1 MKTNNTNWII
11 SLFLPITNFITLL
24 LNPKRKDFNVVFII
38 FFIFLGLGLYV
49 TYENGGSDLTRYVE
63 EFKKAHSIDSMN
75 FKDYVNSYIAEA
87 NQIDQF
93 ANITRWY
100 ISRVTGNYKVYLCFN
115 VFVLAF
121 FFSMNV
127 KYIIDRTNINN
138 ITKLLIAVLIFTPN
152 IVLITHRWWIA
163 LQVFVYGLLPI
174 IFEKKYIRFIWCIIS
189 FSFIHF
195 SFLYPCLLIII
206 LIFLPKRN
214 VLPYLIVFIIF
225 SFITNLDFEFIN
237 AIINYISTEDISER
251 TTNYLHSIEL
261 EQNIFAKSRLL
272 FSKAI
277 NIILACALYIKTRN
291 EINNN
296 KTIRNLYITA
306 LVFGTFSAIT
316 NTTQWGWRFSDLSNM
331 IFVISY
337 IYMLSDNTIYTKI
350 KDVFKLLSPLFIY
363 LIIYQIRSIFNII
376 GPISFIAGNIFTG
389 WFIEDEMSVLNL
401 IKFIF

>member
-1 MKTNNTNWII
+1 MKTNNHNWII

-24 LNPKRKDFNVVFII
+24 LNPKRKDFNIVFII
-38 FFIFLGLGLYV
+38 FFIFIGLGLYV
-49 TYENGGSDLTRYVE
+49 TYENGGNDLTRYVE
-63 EFKKAHSIDSMN
+63 EFNKTHSIESMS
-75 FKDYVNSYIAEA
+75 FHDYINNYIREE

-93 ANITRWY
+93 VNITRWY

-152 IVLITHRWWIA
+152 IVFITHRWWIA

-174 IFEKKYIRFIWCIIS
+174 IFEKKYIRFIWCIVA

-195 SFLYPCLLIII
+195 SFLYSCILLLIYII
-206 LIFLPKRN
+206 LPKKN
-214 VLPYLIVFIIF
+214 LLPYLMIFLISSFLSNIDFTFID
-225 SFITNLDFEFIN
+225 T
-237 AIINYISTEDISER
+237 IINYIAPEDISDR
-251 TTNYLHSIEL
+251 SSNYLYSIES
-261 EQNIFAKSRLL
+261 EQNFLAKSRLL
-272 FSKAI
+272 FTKII
-277 NIILACALYIKTRN
+277 NMVLVCFLYLKTRN
-291 EINNN
+291 EINDN
-296 KTIRNLYITA
+296 KTIRNLYISA
-306 LVFGTFSAIT
+306 LIFGTFSAIT

-363 LIIYQIRSIFNII
+363 LIIYQIRSIFDII

>member
-1 MKTNNTNWII
+1 MRTNNNNWII
-11 SLFLPITNFITLL
+11 SLFLPITNFITLI

-38 FFIFLGLGLYV
+38 FFIFIGLCLHV
-49 TYENGGSDLTRYVE
+49 SYENGGNDLTRYVE
-63 EFKKAHSIDSMN
+63 EFNKAHSIESMS
-75 FKDYVNSYIAEA
+75 FYDYVNNYISEE
-87 NQIDQF
+87 NQVDQF

-152 IVLITHRWWIA
+152 IAFITHRWWIA

-174 IFEKKYIRFIWCIIS
+174 IFEKKYIRFIWCIVA

-195 SFLYPCLLIII
+195 SFLYPCLLV
-206 LIFLPKRN
+206 LIYIMLPKRN
-214 VLPYLIVFIIF
+214 LLPYLMIFLISSFLSDIDFTFID
-225 SFITNLDFEFIN
+225 T
-237 AIINYISTEDISER
+237 IIDYISLESISER
-251 TTNYLHSIEL
+251 TSNYLYGIKL
-261 EQNIFAKSRLL
+261 EQNLFAKSRLL
-272 FSKAI
+272 FSNAI
-277 NIILACALYIKTRN
+277 NIILACVLYIKTRN

-306 LVFGTFSAIT
+306 LIFGTFSGIT
-316 NTTQWGWRFSDLSNM
+316 STTQWGWRFSDLSNM

-337 IYMLSDNTIYTKI
+337 LYMLSDNIIYTKI
-350 KDVFKLLSPLFIY
+350 KGVFKLLSPLFIY
-363 LIIYQIRSIFNII
+363 LIMYQIRNIFDII
-376 GPISFIAGNIFTG
+376 GPISFMAGNIFTG
-389 WFIEDEMSVLNL
+389 WFIDDEMSVLNL
-401 IKFIF
+401 LKSVF